1 MNSKYKKYIS
11 LMLWVFALIFIG
23 SVIGSSTKT
32 GVSTWYKD
40 LNRSPLSPPNYL
52 FGIVWTILYAMIGA
66 SGFIM
71 WQKQYF
77 PRLRLIKILYVV
89 QLILN
94 FSWTPLFFS
103 YHLVGTSLLCIILMS
118 TLVTCMIYL
127 SYEKIRT
134 VSILMIPY
142 LFWLLF
148 ATYLNF
154 YIWQNNY

>member
-1 MNSKYKKYIS
+1 MQTKYKKYIS
-11 LMLWVFALIFIG
+11 LMLWVFALILIG

-32 GVSTWYKD
+32 GVNTWYKD

-52 FGIVWTILYAMIGA
+52 FGIVWTILYAMIA
-66 SGFIM
+66 TSGFLI
-71 WQKQYF
+71 WQNQYF
-77 PRLRLIKILYVV
+77 PRLRLIKILYAV

-103 YHLVGTSLLCIILMS
+103 YQLVGTSLLCIILMS
-118 TLVTCMIYL
+118 TLVACMIYL

-142 LFWLLF
+142 LLWLLL

-154 YIWQNNY
+154 YIWQNN

>member
-1 MNSKYKKYIS
+1 MNTKYKKYIS

-66 SGFIM
+66 SGFLM
-71 WQKQYF
+71 WQNQHF

-103 YHLVGTSLLCIILMS
+103 YHLVGTSLLCIILMN
-118 TLVTCMIYL
+118 TLVAFMIYL
-127 SYEKIRT
+127 SYEKIRA